1 MKTDWRH
8 LNFQYYAPVRLH
20 VAESRVFNNSISFT
34 STTSSQA
41 RPCTPPRP
49 WKSERRRD
57 SRQSNFVAM
66 ESALKWEPAALNF
79 GVALNKASMQQLRTR
94 NTSSSNVAYTFKV
107 KTTNPKRYSVRP
119 NVGVVW
125 PSKDVTVTV
134 QLPAMKEYPSDMNK
148 CKDKFQVLTLPLKYE
163 MAEKL
168 KSMSADQQRNELTD
182 LWASSDAKDAVVDK
196 IRCSMTFDS
205 SFRGVPIEEEEHPI
219 PPYSPETVPQ
229 ATGEA
234 NTPAA
239 HTPSVEE
246 DTIQRAARA
255 PPPPPARYATAT
267 QLTSEPELARC
278 ASVAGADV
286 DLQRR
291 VDELTREKREAAAAM
306 AKLKSQLDAL
316 QLRSGGGGA
325 GPRAAFACS
334 PSFSSCWLPLAP
346 ASVSGSRACSRSR
359 WYQRPNPPCRLPRR
373 EGSATSSESSAL
385 PERGGRGKK
394 VTHAHRTAGLMHVL
408 WRSARPWDW
417 LALNRAR
424 AGPASGVD
432 RARESTRG
440 TNRLRA
446 PQHAR
451 YPIAESA
458 YMQYSAADEGHVDA
472 QQSSGLS
479 FRYMWMSL
487 ERDAH
492 GGTATI
498 PNGLKRIISKL
509 VRTRRA
515 YRERM
520 IALLISLGFYDGR
533 RRGQWCSLNSPARCR
548 RGVRAA
554 RRRHPSGR

>member
-1 MKTDWRH
+1 VKTDRRH
-8 LNFQYYAPVRLH
+8 LNFQSHAPVRLH
-20 VAESRVFNNSISFT
+20 AAESRDFNNSISFT
-34 STTSSQA
+34 STTSSRRA

-255 PPPPPARYATAT
+255 PPPPPRDMRRRLSSPPSQSRPVAPRWPVP
-267 QLTSEPELARC
+267 TSTC
-278 ASVAGADV
+278 
-286 DLQRR
+286 
-291 VDELTREKREAAAAM
+291 
-306 AKLKSQLDAL
+306 
-316 QLRSGGGGA
+316 SGG
-325 GPRAAFACS
+325 
-334 PSFSSCWLPLAP
+334 W
-346 ASVSGSRACSRSR
+346 
-359 WYQRPNPPCRLPRR
+359 
-373 EGSATSSESSAL
+373 
-385 PERGGRGKK
+385 
-394 VTHAHRTAGLMHVL
+394 
-408 WRSARPWDW
+408 
-417 LALNRAR
+417 
-424 AGPASGVD
+424 
-432 RARESTRG
+432 
-440 TNRLRA
+440 TN
-446 PQHAR
+446 
-451 YPIAESA
+451 
-458 YMQYSAADEGHVDA
+458 
-472 QQSSGLS
+472 
-479 FRYMWMSL
+479 
-487 ERDAH
+487 
-492 GGTATI
+492 
-498 PNGLKRIISKL
+498 
-509 VRTRRA
+509 
-515 YRERM
+515 
-520 IALLISLGFYDGR
+520 
-533 RRGQWCSLNSPARCR
+533 
-548 RGVRAA
+548 
-554 RRRHPSGR
+554 

>member
-1 MKTDWRH
+1 
-8 LNFQYYAPVRLH
+8 
-20 VAESRVFNNSISFT
+20 
-34 STTSSQA
+34 
-41 RPCTPPRP
+41 
-49 WKSERRRD
+49 
-57 SRQSNFVAM
+57 M

-255 PPPPPARYATAT
+255 PPPPPARYATAA
-267 QLTSEPELARC
+267 QLTSEPEPARC

-306 AKLKSQLDAL
+306 AKLKSQLEAL
-316 QLRSGGGGA
+316 QLRSGGGGGGA
-325 GPRAAFACS
+325 KGGVRMFSVLLFVLAAFGAG
-334 PSFSSCWLPLAP
+334 LGVGQQGL
-346 ASVSGSRACSRSR
+346 
-359 WYQRPNPPCRLPRR
+359 L
-373 EGSATSSESSAL
+373 AL
-385 PERGGRGKK
+385 PMVSAPKPPLPTPKARGK
-394 VTHAHRTAGLMHVL
+394 R
-408 WRSARPWDW
+408 
-417 LALNRAR
+417 
-424 AGPASGVD
+424 
-432 RARESTRG
+432 
-440 TNRLRA
+440 
-446 PQHAR
+446 
-451 YPIAESA
+451 
-458 YMQYSAADEGHVDA
+458 DE
-472 QQSSGLS
+472 L
-479 FRYMWMSL
+479 
-487 ERDAH
+487 
-492 GGTATI
+492 
-498 PNGLKRIISKL
+498 
-509 VRTRRA
+509 
-515 YRERM
+515 
-520 IALLISLGFYDGR
+520 
-533 RRGQWCSLNSPARCR
+533 
-548 RGVRAA
+548 
-554 RRRHPSGR
+554 